1 MAKAN
6 RYRADA
12 QGLKRSPSGLGP
24 ETQSTK
30 GEKMNKFTGVIAIIS
45 FIVLASEC
53 EFTLA
58 NLIIKAIALA
68 VIVVATLVSSRE
80 EVPARRRTQWISR

>member
-1 MAKAN
+1 MKIT
-6 RYRADA
+6 
-12 QGLKRSPSGLGP
+12 GLISL
-24 ETQSTK
+24 
-30 GEKMNKFTGVIAIIS
+30 IA
-45 FIVLASEC
+45 FIVLASDC

-80 EVPARRRTQWISR
+80 EVPARRRTRWMYQ